1 MIYPVAIMIAFVEI
15 PWQKV
20 FTPSAD
26 SGLLV
31 AIFIIQI
38 IFIYCLFDWIM
49 NKYFD
54 S

>member
-1 MIYPVAIMIAFVEI
+1 MIYPAAIMIVSAEI
-15 PWQKV
+15 PWQEL

-26 SGLLV
+26 SGRLV
-31 AIFIIQI
+31 AIVTIQI
-38 IFIYCLFDWIM
+38 IFIYCLFDWIL